1 MAVTEVFIKESQY
14 YSWTYHLCAIMI
26 GNLSCRSTE
35 AGRPECDRG

>member
-1 MAVTEVFIKESQY
+1 M
-14 YSWTYHLCAIMI
+14 YSLCAITI